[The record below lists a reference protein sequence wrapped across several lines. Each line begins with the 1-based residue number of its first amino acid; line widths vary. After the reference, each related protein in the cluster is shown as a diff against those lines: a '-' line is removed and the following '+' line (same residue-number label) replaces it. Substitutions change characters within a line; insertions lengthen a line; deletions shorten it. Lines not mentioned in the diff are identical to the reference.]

1 MSIMPTQKLK
11 KKSRKKASRLS
22 EFFSAKKQAWYLHE
36 VLVIGGLVMLAVVVV
51 QLFYPS
57 DRTLPFTKVA
67 DIEVGSLTKRQA
79 IEYLFDSY
87 SSVPLTIDIAGTTIK
102 STTDKAGVLVDFQK
116 AADAAARY
124 PWWQRLIPFS
134 LFYKSQ
140 VINARPE
147 ITVDEQLAKQFMQTV
162 KEKCDKKAREAA
174 VAIDKGKVTLQK
186 GEDGRSCSE
195 SAIKKG
201 LGSALLR
208 HGAAQVTITTDVQH
222 PAKSTAVAEGQFNE
236 ARAMIANGLTVVVGD
251 QRTAVSSEVLAS
263 WVRFADDPAQG
274 TYAVTLD
281 DAAMRG
287 YLQTLKQNVYVAAV
301 ATDVHTTDGVETRR
315 EYGRAGR
322 DIDYDQTIAQIKQAL
337 ADRKAKV
344 VTAKIQTIEPA
355 LNYLHN
361 YSQSQQGLERLLAD
375 IVAKKGNY
383 GVSVTE
389 LSGMGRMASVNG
401 DRKYVT
407 ASTYKLFVAYMVL
420 KDLEVGGLKWED
432 VITGGL
438 NVKQCFEEM
447 IVQSANRCA
456 LAYIKRYGADNIVAK
471 MHELGFAS
479 VEHNT
484 TWWATPNDLALYM
497 KKLERGQLLEGE
509 SREFLLGLLK
519 RQVWRYGIPTGIR
532 NVTIADKVGFLEDY
546 IHDIA
551 IVYGPKGTYILGIMT
566 KGGSYGGMADVARQV
581 HRYMIQ

>member
-1 MSIMPTQKLK
+1 MSIMPKQKLK
-11 KKSRKKASRLS
+11 KKPRKKASKLS

-36 VLVIGGLVMLAVVVV
+36 VLVIGGLVTLVVVVV
-51 QLFYPS
+51 QLLYPS

-67 DIEVGSLTKRQA
+67 DVEVGSLTKRQA

-87 SSVPLTIDIAGTTIK
+87 SSVPLTVDIAGTTIK

-147 ITVDEQLAKQFMQTV
+147 ITVDDELAKQFMQTV
-162 KEKCDKKAREAA
+162 KEKCDKNAREAS
-174 VAIDKGKVTLQK
+174 VVVENGKVVLQK
-186 GEDGRSCSE
+186 GENGRSCSDA
-195 SAIKKG
+195 AIKKG

-208 HGAAQVTITTDVQH
+208 HGSAQVTVGVAVQH
-222 PAKSTAVAEGQFNE
+222 PNKTTAVAEGQFKK
-236 ARAMIANGLTVVVGD
+236 AQAMIANGLTIVVGD
-251 QRTAVSSEVLAS
+251 ESAVVPSEVLAG
-263 WVRFADDPAQG
+263 WIKFVDDRQRG
-274 TYAVTLD
+274 TYDVALD
-281 DAAMRG
+281 DAAVRN
-287 YLQTLKQNVYVAAV
+287 YLQTLKQGVYIAPI
-301 ATDVHTTDGVETRR
+301 ATDVHTTDGIETRR
-315 EYGRAGR
+315 EPGRAGR
-322 DIDYDQTIAQIKQAL
+322 DIDYDQTITQIKQAL
-337 ADRKAKV
+337 AERKEKSI
-344 VTAKIQTIEPA
+344 TAKLQTIEPA

-361 YSQSQQGLERLLAD
+361 YSQSQQGLERLLKD
-375 IVAKKGNY
+375 IVARKGNY

-420 KDLEVGGLKWED
+420 KDLEGGGLKWED

-438 NVKQCFEEM
+438 NVRQCFEEM

-484 TWWATPNDLALYM
+484 TWWATTNDLALYM

-509 SREFLLGLLK
+509 SREFLLSLLK

>member
-1 MSIMPTQKLK
+1 MPKQTRK
-11 KKSRKKASRLS
+11 KKTRKKASRLS
-22 EFFSAKKQAWYLHE
+22 KFFTAKKQAWYLHE
-36 VLVIGGLVMLAVVVV
+36 VLVVGGMVTVIVVVI
-51 QLFYPS
+51 QLLYPS

-67 DIEVGSLTKRQA
+67 DVEVGSLTKRQA
-79 IEYLFDSY
+79 IEYLFDTY
-87 SSVPLTIDIAGTTIK
+87 SSVPLTVDIAGTTIK

-147 ITVDEQLAKQFMQTV
+147 ITVDDELAKQFMQTV
-162 KEKCDKKAREAA
+162 KEKCDKKVREAS
-174 VAIDKGKVTLQK
+174 VAIDKGNVTLQK

-195 SAIKKG
+195 VAIKKG
-201 LGSALLR
+201 LASALLR
-208 HGAAQVTITTDVQH
+208 HGSAQVTINTDVQH
-222 PAKSTAVAEGQFNE
+222 PDKTTAVAEGQFNE
-236 ARAMIANGLTVVVGD
+236 AQAMIAGGLTIVVGSERVVVP
-251 QRTAVSSEVLAS
+251 SEVLAS
-263 WVRFADDPAQG
+263 WVRFVDNPAQG

-281 DAAMRG
+281 DTTVQG
-287 YLQTLKQNVYVAAV
+287 YLQTHKQSVYVAPI
-301 ATDVHTTDGVETRR
+301 ATDVHTIDGVETRR
-315 EYGRAGR
+315 EYGRTGR
-322 DIDYDQTIAQIKQAL
+322 DIDYDQTIAQIKQVL
-337 ADRKAKV
+337 TDKKTKT
-344 VTAKIQTIEPA
+344 VTAKIQTIEPP

-401 DRKYVT
+401 DRKYVM

-420 KDLEVGGLKWED
+420 KDLENGGLKWED

-438 NVKQCFEEM
+438 NVRQCFEEM

-456 LAYIKRYGADNIVAK
+456 LAYINRYGATTIVAK

-479 VEHNT
+479 VERNT
-484 TWWATPNDLALYM
+484 TWWATTNDLALYM

-509 SREFLLGLLK
+509 SRDFLLGLLK

-551 IVYGPKGTYILGIMT
+551 IVYAPKGTYILGIMT

-581 HRYMIQ
+581 HRYMTQ